1 MKDIQAIAIYKTWWQ
16 KEKVGRE
23 DSLVFGVGSWISSER
38 ALEEEQLELVWSR
51 CGKSVRFVSNGL
63 IGVPLIFTR
72 ESSGRQSRVLLD
84 CARMT

>member
-1 MKDIQAIAIYKTWWQ
+1 MAKRESWQ
-16 KEKVGRE
+16 GRLLSFWCRKL
-23 DSLVFGVGSWISSER
+23 DKCSER

>member
-1 MKDIQAIAIYKTWWQ
+1 MQYSDISALAKRIGENVSRVI
-16 KEKVGRE
+16 VGK
-23 DSLVFGVGSWISSER
+23 
-38 ALEEEQLELVWSR
+38 EEQLELVWSR